1 MEQEMFIREGKLDLG
16 TIPQPLYAYAAG
28 MTLLHEG
35 EEAFNSGVRNTFVEL
50 CWGGGGVGEVV
61 YYGQAFEIR
70 ENDVFSW
77 FPGEDHLRRSIS
89 GAWRCRWLCFDGPL
103 AEALLLSYRF
113 PRYLRSVPCP
123 AGLFREIAEN
133 INSTEPQVVG
143 KLAGLILEVLGS
155 LRRSSGPQG
164 TLFERCVNYVRTHYD
179 DPDLCIGTLCE
190 VFDVPRST
198 LTKLFS
204 ENMQRSLGNY
214 IRDVRYGNALALLR
228 SSDLPFSEVARRC
241 GYASYTSFCRLI
253 HRATGGSPSEV
264 RRTKSGGS
272 RPLEPELKKS

>member
-1 MEQEMFIREGKLDLG
+1 M
-16 TIPQPLYAYAAG
+16 
-28 MTLLHEG
+28 
-35 EEAFNSGVRNTFVEL
+35 
-50 CWGGGGVGEVV
+50 
-61 YYGQAFEIR
+61 
-70 ENDVFSW
+70 
-77 FPGEDHLRRSIS
+77 
-89 GAWRCRWLCFDGPL
+89 
-103 AEALLLSYRF
+103 
-113 PRYLRSVPCP
+113 
-123 AGLFREIAEN
+123 
-133 INSTEPQVVG
+133 VG